1 MRILGVCARA
11 PLIGCRS
18 ASLALMVAIFWIIM
32 GWRPMR
38 ERPPPSWSEKLH
50 ALTTYLP
57 YEARSP
63 LSRAAV
69 RAACGSGSA
78 AAARLKQRLHRLGCC
93 LMRVLCSR
101 RSPELLESH
110 LGVDAAMHDEH
121 GPVDNRA
128 DGQLGEGHVER
139 LVPAAEG
146 GSVRGSGC
154 GRVISRRSDISQCS
168 WTAEAAV
175 RGCTAR
181 TSRGRT
187 SGRTPAGI
195 RTSRGQSA
203 PRGCRG

>member
-146 GSVRGSGC
+146 GSVRGLRLWPGDLQTL
-154 GRVISRRSDISQCS
+154 RHL
-168 WTAEAAV
+168 AV
-175 RGCTAR
+175 FLD
-181 TSRGRT
+181 SRGGG
-187 SGRTPAGI
+187 S
-195 RTSRGQSA
+195 
-203 PRGCRG
+203 